1 MSDVFIDNGLLLY
14 LPEIANPNLPFWV
27 KVMALS
33 EEFDDIRV
41 DEEDELQCCFYDSEG
56 QVLAI
61 QIHDPVDSGGA
72 PVEKAIRFANQ
83 VLPNEI
89 VYEIIEESRII
100 KGALG
105 LTNEMSQQDF
115 ISIITDETL
124 TEDEMAEKFEGV
136 ENVFFLG
143 ESQDESIPN
152 LNLGTGE

>member
-1 MSDVFIDNGLLLY
+1 MSDIFIDNGFLLY

-33 EEFDDIRV
+33 EEIDEIQV

-61 QIHDPVDSGGA
+61 QIHDPVESGGA

-83 VLPNEI
+83 VLPNET
-89 VYEIIEESRII
+89 VYEIIEESRLI
-100 KGALG
+100 KSALG
-105 LTNEMSQQDF
+105 LTNEISQQDF
-115 ISIITDETL
+115 MRIITDETL

-136 ENVFFLG
+136 DNVFFLG
-143 ESQDESIPN
+143 ESQDELIPN
-152 LNLGTGE
+152 RNLGTGE

>member
-1 MSDVFIDNGLLLY
+1 MSDIFIDNGFLLY

-33 EEFDDIRV
+33 EEIDEIQV

-56 QVLAI
+56 QILAI

-89 VYEIIEESRII
+89 VYEIIEESRVI

-105 LTNEMSQQDF
+105 LTNEISQQEF

-124 TEDEMAEKFEGV
+124 TEDEIAEKFEGV
-136 ENVFFLG
+136 DNVFFLG
-143 ESQDESIPN
+143 ESQDESIQN
-152 LNLGTGE
+152 LNSGTGE